1 MGEKEVKVLVN
12 VGSFRLFFLGRF
24 RRLLISGIKCFKV
37 TYIVFGYALVGVCS
51 PLTGLDTNGVRCLLP
66 LLGLRWFSFFFL
78 YTIRRRR
85 KFRKS
90 CYTSI
95 FIMRSFSFFCF
106 DTVYLFLK
114 YCRNEKKIVY
124 S

>member
-37 TYIVFGYALVGVCS
+37 TYIVLGYALVGVCS

-66 LLGLRWFSFFFL
+66 LLGLRWFSFFFFCIL
-78 YTIRRRR
+78 LDDGGNSANRVIRR
-85 KFRKS
+85 
-90 CYTSI
+90 
-95 FIMRSFSFFCF
+95 
-106 DTVYLFLK
+106 FL
-114 YCRNEKKIVY
+114 
-124 S
+124 

>member
-37 TYIVFGYALVGVCS
+37 TYIVLGYALVCVCS

-66 LLGLRWFSFFFL
+66 LLGLRWFSLFSVYYWTTEEIPQIVLYVDFYNAVFFIFL
-78 YTIRRRR
+78 
-85 KFRKS
+85 F
-90 CYTSI
+90 
-95 FIMRSFSFFCF
+95 
-106 DTVYLFLK
+106 
-114 YCRNEKKIVY
+114 
-124 S
+124 